1 METVKEKVSR
11 GTQVYV
17 DKILGTART
26 PMQQP
31 VEGLKR
37 GKLENLEQELANF
50 ETWLNNMRSLKE
62 RQTIKCYNLAE
73 IITSTNNETSR
84 TRIWLAHISK
94 KMGA

>member
-37 GKLENLEQELANF
+37 GKLEYLEQELANF
-50 ETWLNNMRSLKE
+50 ETWLKNMRSLKE

-73 IITSTNNETSR
+73 IIASTNNETSR

-94 KMGA
+94 KMGS